1 MDLQLHGKKALV
13 TGSTSGIGLAIA
25 QRLAQEGA
33 TVVINGRGVDRVEKA
48 VEEIRRAVPDA
59 SITGTAADLATDR
72 GAELLI
78 RECPSV
84 EILVNNVGIYDAKPF
99 FDISDAEWLRF
110 FETNVMSG
118 VRLSRAYLPGML
130 QRN

>member
-1 MDLQLHGKKALV
+1 M
-13 TGSTSGIGLAIA
+13 
-25 QRLAQEGA
+25 
-33 TVVINGRGVDRVEKA
+33 
-48 VEEIRRAVPDA
+48 EEIRRAVPDA
-59 SITGTAADLATDR
+59 SITGTAADLATDK

-99 FDISDAEWLRF
+99 FEISDAEWLRF

-130 QRN
+130 SGTGAGSCSSPASRPSISPSR